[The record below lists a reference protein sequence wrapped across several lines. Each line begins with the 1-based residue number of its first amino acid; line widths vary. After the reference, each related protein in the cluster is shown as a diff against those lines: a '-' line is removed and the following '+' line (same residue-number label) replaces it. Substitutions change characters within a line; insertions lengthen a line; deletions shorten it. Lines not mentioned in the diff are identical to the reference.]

1 VRTTE
6 AIRTEKRKLR
16 LLLHKLKL
24 ELGHL
29 YHNHFMEFALL
40 PKPKND
46 YGKKRYNYSLKKK
59 DTAIL
64 TIQFVYHNQ

>member
-1 VRTTE
+1 
-6 AIRTEKRKLR
+6 
-16 LLLHKLKL
+16 
-24 ELGHL
+24 
-29 YHNHFMEFALL
+29 MEFALL